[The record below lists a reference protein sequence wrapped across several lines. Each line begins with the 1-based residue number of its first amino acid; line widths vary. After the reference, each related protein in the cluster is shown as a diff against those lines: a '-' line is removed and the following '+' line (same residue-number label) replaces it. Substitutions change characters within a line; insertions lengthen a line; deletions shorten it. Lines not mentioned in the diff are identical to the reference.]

1 MRWNPTGLLP
11 VLAAVL
17 LAAPSSGRAD
27 PTWAEVQSIDD
38 WIEHSVRQH
47 DDAGAV
53 RVLRTTLDEVYCFRA
68 EATVDLTPK
77 LLLGVALDFE
87 GAIRWSGAG
96 VTEAAQLSRE
106 GLTYDYYQYLDVP
119 DWTLTKD
126 RVWFLRGTVIRDG
139 AALGL
144 RWERLE
150 QGGDHKEIYDDF
162 FARHPKAIEVP
173 VNVGAWMF
181 TPSDDGTVVEYTICS
196 VQGGNLPIKLGMQV
210 TTTTLPDNVGDLVRE
225 ARRRAAD

>member
-1 MRWNPTGLLP
+1 MRRNSHGAFLG
-11 VLAAVL
+11 LAAAL
-17 LAAPSSGRAD
+17 LIPASSGRAD
-27 PTWAEVQSIDD
+27 PTWAEVQAIDD
-38 WIEHSVRQH
+38 WVEHAVRQH

-68 EATVDLTPK
+68 EATVELTPK
-77 LLLGVALDFE
+77 ELLAVALDFE

-96 VTEAAQLSRE
+96 VVEASQLSRV

-139 AALGL
+139 GTLGL
-144 RWERLE
+144 RWERLK
-150 QGGDHKEIYDDF
+150 QGGDHREVYDDF

-181 TPSDDGTVVEYTICS
+181 TPTDDGTLVEYTICS
-196 VQGGNLPIKLGMQV
+196 VQGGNLPVKLGMQV

-225 ARRRAAD
+225 ARRRVAD

>member
-1 MRWNPTGLLP
+1 
-11 VLAAVL
+11 
-17 LAAPSSGRAD
+17 
-27 PTWAEVQSIDD
+27 
-38 WIEHSVRQH
+38 
-47 DDAGAV
+47 
-53 RVLRTTLDEVYCFRA
+53 
-68 EATVDLTPK
+68 
-77 LLLGVALDFE
+77 
-87 GAIRWSGAG
+87 
-96 VTEAAQLSRE
+96 
-106 GLTYDYYQYLDVP
+106 
-119 DWTLTKD
+119 
-126 RVWFLRGTVIRDG
+126 
-139 AALGL
+139 L

-181 TPSDDGTVVEYTICS
+181 TPSDDGTEVEYTICS

>member
-77 LLLGVALDFE
+77 LLLGVALD
-87 GAIRWSGAG
+87 
-96 VTEAAQLSRE
+96 
-106 GLTYDYYQYLDVP
+106 YQYLDVP